1 MACAGGIATIEY
13 MLANELPRQSKEKGD
28 YFASKLRE
36 RQSDIPVVR
45 NIRYLGL
52 MIGLELK
59 TRVNAYVESLL
70 EEGLIAMPAGKT
82 VLRLLPPLTIE
93 YKDID
98 HAVDILISTLK
109 KDLKASSSDNDE

>member
-1 MACAGGIATIEY
+1 
-13 MLANELPRQSKEKGD
+13 
-28 YFASKLRE
+28 
-36 RQSDIPVVR
+36 
-45 NIRYLGL
+45 
-52 MIGLELK
+52 
-59 TRVNAYVESLL
+59 
-70 EEGLIAMPAGKT
+70 MPAGKT